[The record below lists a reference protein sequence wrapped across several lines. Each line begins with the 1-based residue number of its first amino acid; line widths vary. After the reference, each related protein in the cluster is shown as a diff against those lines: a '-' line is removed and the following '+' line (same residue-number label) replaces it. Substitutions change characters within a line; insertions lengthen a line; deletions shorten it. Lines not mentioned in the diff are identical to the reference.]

1 MEAVSPSTVLFRVMM
16 YTPPPPHNLVFECN
30 IVSCQPSLTT
40 TPIALMVQM
49 LASEAE
55 PVKEMSV
62 GEMQKDADF
71 LIKPTKVVAPL
82 DTSQWPI
89 LLKNYDR

>member
-1 MEAVSPSTVLFRVMM
+1 
-16 YTPPPPHNLVFECN
+16 
-30 IVSCQPSLTT
+30 
-40 TPIALMVQM
+40 MVQM